1 MNPNMA
7 TEHAIF
13 LNRTTVQT
21 TAGLFVVVR
30 TTWST
35 DLTQEVYTVDGQ
47 GREAFVCFLWA
58 HPAAFEI
65 LAELDGARRGWTPTC
80 GWRAASPLV

>member
-1 MNPNMA
+1 MTNTN

-13 LNRTTVQT
+13 RSRTTVQT
-21 TAGLFVVVR
+21 TVGQFVVVS

-35 DLTQEVYTVDGQ
+35 DLTLEIYTVDGQ
-47 GREAFVCFLWA
+47 GREAFQGFLWA

-65 LAELDGARRGWTPTC
+65 LAEVDGARRGWTPTC